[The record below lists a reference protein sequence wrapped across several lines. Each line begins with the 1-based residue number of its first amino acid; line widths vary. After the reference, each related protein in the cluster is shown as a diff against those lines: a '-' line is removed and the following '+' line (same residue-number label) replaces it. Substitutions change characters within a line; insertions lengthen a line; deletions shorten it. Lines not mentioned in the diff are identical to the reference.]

1 MFIFV
6 ISSGHAAPGQVPRC
20 FVISLAIVVA
30 LLGGCSGPQ
39 RGTPADGERAREVL
53 KTALDVWKKGD
64 TPAALN
70 NNTPAITAQDL
81 DWLGGATLVNYE
93 VTGDGK
99 SFEANYHVPVT
110 LTLKM
115 AKGKE
120 VKKKVTYI
128 VAMSPYVSVFR
139 ALE

>member
-1 MFIFV
+1 MMFILV
-6 ISSGHAAPGQVPRC
+6 PSSGHAAPGRAPRC

-30 LLGGCSGPQ
+30 LLGGCSQ
-39 RGTPADGERAREVL
+39 RVTPVDAERAREIL
-53 KTALDVWKKGD
+53 KTTLDVWKKGD
-64 TPAALN
+64 TPASLSN
-70 NNTPAITAQDL
+70 NIPAITAQDL
-81 DWLGGATLVNYE
+81 DWLGGAKLVDYE

-99 SFEANYHVPVT
+99 SREANLHVPVT
-110 LTLKM
+110 LTLKT

-128 VAMSPYVSVFR
+128 VATSPYLSVFR

>member
-1 MFIFV
+1 MLLLAP
-6 ISSGHAAPGQVPRC
+6 SSGQPAPRRLPGR
-20 FVISLAIVVA
+20 FVISLAIA
-30 LLGGCSGPQ
+30 LGLWGGCSGSQ
-39 RGTPADGERAREVL
+39 WAAVDAERAREVL

-64 TPAALN
+64 TPTALN

-81 DWLGGATLVNYE
+81 DWLGGAKLVDYE

-99 SFEANYHVPVT
+99 SVEADLYVPVT

-120 VKKKVTYI
+120 VKKKVTYV
-128 VAMSPYVSVFR
+128 VATSPYLSVFR
-139 ALE
+139 TLQ

>member
-1 MFIFV
+1 MFILV
-6 ISSGHAAPGQVPRC
+6 PSSGRAAPGRVPRC
-20 FVISLAIVVA
+20 LLTSLAIGVA
-30 LLGGCSGPQ
+30 ILGGCSGSQ
-39 RGTPADGERAREVL
+39 RGAPVDAERAREIL
-53 KTALDVWKKGD
+53 KTSLDVWKKGD

-81 DWLGGATLVNYE
+81 DWLGGAKLVDYE
-93 VTGDGK
+93 VTGEGK
-99 SFEANYHVPVT
+99 GLEATRRVPVT

-115 AKGKE
+115 ANGKE

-128 VAMSPYVSVFR
+128 VATSPYLSVFR